1 MKKRESFPTAA
12 FWRELSM
19 APHRL
24 LGLDYDGTLA
34 PFRMRRMEAIPLEGV
49 PKLVEDLSRLPET
62 TVAVVSGRPIG
73 EILLLLGGFPG
84 FIAGSHGF
92 ELRSPGGKVETCPP
106 APRQDRGL
114 VRAREAAVQMGFGER
129 LETKIASVAF
139 HTRGAA
145 PEKARDME
153 RLLYGAWTRIGR
165 RFRLSCRHFNGGVE
179 IRARGRDKGTV
190 LHLILSFLPA
200 GTLPVYIG
208 DDDTDEDAFRTLR
221 DTGFGIRM
229 GTPDT
234 DTAARAFL
242 ADAVA
247 VKGFLEE
254 WIRRMKNDEP
264 VKS

>member
-1 MKKRESFPTAA
+1 MKKSEPFPTAA
-12 FWRELSM
+12 FWRELRM

-34 PFRMRRMEAIPLEGV
+34 PFRVRRMQAVPLEGV
-49 PKLVEDLSRLPET
+49 SKLVETLSLLPET
-62 TVAVVSGRPIG
+62 TVAVVSGRPID

-92 ELRSPGGKVETCPP
+92 ELRRPGGTVETCPP
-106 APRQDRGL
+106 SPRQARGL
-114 VRAREAAVQMGFGER
+114 VRARETAVRMGFGER
-129 LETKIASVAF
+129 LESKIASVAL
-139 HTRGAA
+139 HTRGTA

-179 IRARGRDKGTV
+179 IRAQGRDKGTV
-190 LHLILSFLPA
+190 LRHILSFLPA
-200 GTLPVYIG
+200 RTLPVYIG
-208 DDDTDEDAFRTLR
+208 DDDTDEDAFRALR
-221 DTGFGIRM
+221 DDGFGIRV
-229 GTPDT
+229 GHCGA

-242 ADAVA
+242 ADAAA

-254 WIRRMKNDEP
+254 WIEMMKEGN
-264 VKS
+264 